1 MGDKQDEFK
10 MALGFAFWRPREQEY
25 HVDAGEKMINS
36 VLDTAGKG
44 QLWGTKDQVRDRQV
58 YASACRADTEPL
70 SAKGISL
77 PYGHNTHCPRWGFL
91 RRLLFWRA

>member
-10 MALGFAFWRPREQEY
+10 MALGIAFWRQREQKY

-77 PYGHNTHCPRWGFL
+77 LYGYNTLCPRWGVL
-91 RRLLFWRA
+91 RQLLF